1 MYNETS
7 LSTTVSVTDKNAEYN
22 EYAKRILSEKI
33 ILAHILVKVVSEFK
47 YMTPEEAVT
56 LIEGEPEIA
65 SIPVNPGETNMPHI
79 KGADTDSTVPNEG
92 TVTFD
97 IRFDVK
103 YPKGKE
109 TIKLLIGIEAQK
121 KYNPG
126 YDIVTRG
133 IFYGARMIS
142 SQLET
147 EFHNSD
153 YDNVKK
159 VYSIWICMNVPQYAE
174 NTITAYEI
182 KKRNIVGEFPEGKT
196 RYDLMSV
203 VVICLSK
210 KPADETNKLKLHR
223 LLGTLFSSQL
233 EVEEKKAI
241 LTDEY
246 HIPMN
251 EELERS
257 VNSMCNLAEGIAEEA
272 EKIGVEKG
280 ERKGGVLA
288 LNKIG
293 FSIEKISEELN
304 IPIQEVKDIL
314 ETSYDS

>member
-33 ILAHILVKVVSEFK
+33 ILAHILVQVVSEFK

-121 KYNPG
+121 N
-126 YDIVTRG
+126 IIRG
-133 IFYGARMIS
+133 MI
-142 SQLET
+142 LLRGVYFT
-147 EFHNSD
+147 E
-153 YDNVKK
+153 
-159 VYSIWICMNVPQYAE
+159 Q
-174 NTITAYEI
+174 
-182 KKRNIVGEFPEGKT
+182 G
-196 RYDLMSV
+196 
-203 VVICLSK
+203 
-210 KPADETNKLKLHR
+210 
-223 LLGTLFSSQL
+223 
-233 EVEEKKAI
+233 
-241 LTDEY
+241 
-246 HIPMN
+246 
-251 EELERS
+251 
-257 VNSMCNLAEGIAEEA
+257 
-272 EKIGVEKG
+272 
-280 ERKGGVLA
+280 
-288 LNKIG
+288 
-293 FSIEKISEELN
+293 
-304 IPIQEVKDIL
+304 
-314 ETSYDS
+314 

>member
-7 LSTTVSVTDKNAEYN
+7 LSAAVSITDKNAEYN
-22 EYAKRILSEKI
+22 EYAKRILGEKI
-33 ILAHILVKVVSEFK
+33 ILAHILVQAVSEFE
-47 YMTPEEAVT
+47 YMTPKEAAA
-56 LIEGEPEIA
+56 LI
-65 SIPVNPGETNMPHI
+65 
-79 KGADTDSTVPNEG
+79 EG

-97 IRFDVK
+97 IRFDVN

-196 RYDLMSV
+196 RYDS
-203 VVICLSK
+203 
-210 KPADETNKLKLHR
+210 
-223 LLGTLFSSQL
+223 
-233 EVEEKKAI
+233 
-241 LTDEY
+241 
-246 HIPMN
+246 
-251 EELERS
+251 
-257 VNSMCNLAEGIAEEA
+257 
-272 EKIGVEKG
+272 
-280 ERKGGVLA
+280 
-288 LNKIG
+288 
-293 FSIEKISEELN
+293 
-304 IPIQEVKDIL
+304 
-314 ETSYDS
+314 

>member
-1 MYNETS
+1 M
-7 LSTTVSVTDKNAEYN
+7 
-22 EYAKRILSEKI
+22 
-33 ILAHILVKVVSEFK
+33 AHILVQAVSEFE
-47 YMTPEEAVT
+47 YMTPKEAAA
-56 LIEGEPEIA
+56 LIKGKPEVS
-65 SIPVNPGETNMPHI
+65 SIPVNPGETNMSHI
-79 KGADTDSTVPNEG
+79 KGVDTNDTVPHEG

-97 IRFDVK
+97 IWFDVN

-196 RYDLMSV
+196 RYDS
-203 VVICLSK
+203 
-210 KPADETNKLKLHR
+210 
-223 LLGTLFSSQL
+223 
-233 EVEEKKAI
+233 
-241 LTDEY
+241 
-246 HIPMN
+246 
-251 EELERS
+251 
-257 VNSMCNLAEGIAEEA
+257 
-272 EKIGVEKG
+272 
-280 ERKGGVLA
+280 
-288 LNKIG
+288 
-293 FSIEKISEELN
+293 
-304 IPIQEVKDIL
+304 
-314 ETSYDS
+314 